1 MSNPKTT
8 PPLDGPPV
16 MSYHLALLA
25 ETGVAEDSP
34 SMRNAQ
40 ITIAR
45 LSTYA
50 SARVYAAHLARF
62 FAFMNSQ
69 GREPIDADH
78 DDVDMFLMN
87 TRHMAPATQS
97 CIFGI
102 LSAYFKRAV
111 ERQVRP
117 YNPFTG
123 RKRPSS
129 DPLTPTPALTFDQAQ
144 SLLDSIADDF
154 GHPDRD
160 LIGRRDYALV
170 ALMLFL
176 CLRATEISDLRWKA
190 ISRSEGQLNLSF
202 IGKGRKPATMSLPE
216 PVYKTLLLWKSA
228 YEGKTGTLMLPED
241 PIFRGVDYEGL
252 QLARSRKGNRPL
264 ARIATRTI
272 GRIVA
277 DRIADIELNIV
288 SGMTAARF
296 AAHCLRATGAT
307 LVLEAG
313 ADLLGIQG
321 LLRHAQ
327 VDTTIAY
334 LRRREQHS
342 AKTIAFNRLSL
353 AAAVDGDDDAATD
366 PGGGTE
372 ALASIGETVDAFA
385 TQEMGGRRRQREI
398 GASVG

>member
-16 MSYHLALLA
+16 MSYHLGVLA
-25 ETGVAEDSP
+25 ATGVSEDSP

-45 LSTYA
+45 LTTYA

-62 FAFMNSQ
+62 FRFMREQ
-69 GREPIDADH
+69 DREPIDADH
-78 DDVDMFLMN
+78 DDVDMFIMN
-87 TRHMAPATQS
+87 IRHMAPATQS
-97 CIFGI
+97 TIFGV
-102 LSAYFKRAV
+102 LTAYFKRAI
-111 ERQVRP
+111 ERTVRP
-117 YNPFTG
+117 YSPMTG

-129 DPLTPTPALTFDQAQ
+129 DPITPTPALTFAQAQ
-144 SLLDSIADDF
+144 ALLDSIAEDF

-170 ALMLFL
+170 ALTLFL
-176 CLRATEISDLRWKA
+176 CLRATELSDVRWKG
-190 ISRSEGQLNLSF
+190 ISRSEGALNLSF
-202 IGKGRKPATMSLPE
+202 VGKGRKPATMSLPE
-216 PVYKTLLLWKSA
+216 PVYKALLLWKLA
-228 YEGKTGTLMLPED
+228 YEAKTGTTMVPAD
-241 PIFRGVDYEGL
+241 PIFLGVDYEGL
-252 QLARSRKGNRPL
+252 GVARARKDSKPL

-288 SGMTAARF
+288 AGMTASRF

-307 LVLEAG
+307 LVLEGG

-321 LLRHAQ
+321 LLRH
-327 VDTTIAY
+327 VHIDTTVAY
-334 LRRREQHS
+334 LRRRDNQS

-353 AAAVDGDDDAATD
+353 AAAVGGDDDVASD
-366 PGGGTE
+366 PGDDLE
-372 ALASIGETVDAFA
+372 VLASTSAETA
-385 TQEMGGRRRQREI
+385 TALQETKDL
-398 GASVG
+398 GAHSRDR